1 MVPSGKITDDTVAA
15 LQSLLEK
22 GDTIIDGGNSNYHDS
37 IARAAS
43 SAERGIGY
51 IDAGTS
57 GGVWGLEVGLLPD
70 GRRREGDR
78 RPLAADL
85 HDAGTARRLS
95 PRRSVRRRDT
105 S

>member
-1 MVPSGKITDDTVAA
+1 MPSGKVTDDTVAR
-15 LQSLLEK
+15 LQSLLEQ

-57 GGVWGLEVGLLPD
+57 GGVWGLEVGLLPH
-70 GRRREGDR
+70 GRR
-78 RPLAADL
+78 
-85 HDAGTARRLS
+85 
-95 PRRSVRRRDT
+95 
-105 S
+105 

>member
-1 MVPSGKITDDTVAA
+1 MVPSGKVTDDTVAA

-43 SAERGIGY
+43 SAERGISF

-57 GGVWGLEVGLLPD
+57 GGIWGLQVGY
-70 GRRREGDR
+70 
-78 RPLAADL
+78 
-85 HDAGTARRLS
+85 
-95 PRRSVRRRDT
+95 
-105 S
+105 

>member
-1 MVPSGKITDDTVAA
+1 MVPSGKVTDDTVAA

-43 SAERGIGY
+43 SAERGISF

-57 GGVWGLEVGLLPD
+57 GGIWGLQVGYCLMA
-70 GRRREGDR
+70 GGEKETSITGARSSRRSR
-78 RPLAADL
+78 RP
-85 HDAGTARRLS
+85 TAS
-95 PRRSVRRRDT
+95 CTSVRQAPDI